1 MKILVTGARGMLGS
15 DVMLAAENA
24 GHEVR
29 GFGHHDLDITDADA
43 VMDRVTLERPDV
55 VINCAAWTD
64 VDGAEDD
71 LEKATEVNGAGAG
84 NVAHAAAAA
93 GAEVVYI
100 SSDYVFDGTKKT
112 PYLETDQV
120 NPVGA
125 YGKSKLAG
133 EIATAA
139 GNSRCFIVRSSWLFG
154 ISGPNF
160 VDTML
165 RLGKDHGEVLVVRD
179 QVGSPTYTWHLAYGL
194 IRLIDSDA
202 YGVHHMAAS
211 GSCSWYEFAKLI
223 FEKAELE
230 VTTLSASTEDFG
242 RKAPRPAYSVMES
255 AAENAIVLP
264 SWQDGLT
271 AFLAQRAATD
281 ELANEEGAPQ

>member
-1 MKILVTGARGMLGS
+1 MKLLVLGARGMLGS

-24 GHEVR
+24 GHEVK
-29 GFGHHDLDITDADA
+29 GFGHRELDITDADA

-64 VDGAEDD
+64 VDGAEDEFD
-71 LEKATEVNGAGAG
+71 KANEVNGAGAG
-84 NVAHAAAAA
+84 RVAHPAAAA
-93 GAEVVYI
+93 GAKVVYI

-112 PYLETDQV
+112 PYVETDQV
-120 NPVGA
+120 GPVGA
-125 YGKSKLAG
+125 YGKTKLAG

-154 ISGPNF
+154 VSGPNF

-179 QVGSPTYTWHLAYGL
+179 QIGSPTYTWHLAYGL
-194 IRLIDSDA
+194 TRLIDSDA

-242 RKAPRPAYSVMES
+242 RKAPRPADSVMES

-271 AFLAQRAATD
+271 AFLAQKAATS
-281 ELANEEGAPQ
+281 EIEAEGGSAQ